1 MALIGEMTQAESL
14 PSRFPG
20 TAGDRDPDVDDCTR
34 LSLSLELSLLTSK
47 WVEWSRRM
55 KGSHIVPC
63 STLN

>member
-20 TAGDRDPDVDDCTR
+20 TAGDRDPAVDDCTR
-34 LSLSLELSLLTSK
+34 LSLSLELNLLTSK